1 MNWGVIIKTAGEIAQ
16 VIGDMLD
23 DGKVNGSN
31 NNNSN
36 PHFRNSFI
44 LS

>member
-36 PHFRNSFI
+36 NSNKK
-44 LS
+44 

>member
-1 MNWGVIIKTAGEIAQ
+1 MRLIMNWGVIIKTAGEIAQ

-36 PHFRNSFI
+36 KK
-44 LS
+44 

>member
-31 NNNSN
+31 N

>member
-1 MNWGVIIKTAGEIAQ
+1 MNWGSLIKAVGAVAQ
-16 VIGDMLD
+16 VLGDVLD

-36 PHFRNSFI
+36 KK
-44 LS
+44 